1 MKLGIRLVSDVCL
14 LEIEAEFD
22 CLQLIQA
29 LKFVVK
35 KHSIL
40 TLKEEDCRSR
50 AYALDVLAKLYSHRV
65 WIKEVPPEICNLVS
79 LLDILLVSSLM
90 ISSFNARRKKCT
102 GEIIFI
108 LVRVQGC
115 LVGLC

>member
-29 LKFVVK
+29 LKFVVI

-40 TLKEEDCRSR
+40 TLKEEDCSSR

-65 WIKEVPPEICNLVS
+65 WIKEVPPEICSLDLAPERAFADFVLCNLAWAP
-79 LLDILLVSSLM
+79 
-90 ISSFNARRKKCT
+90 AREKA
-102 GEIIFI
+102 
-108 LVRVQGC
+108 RVG
-115 LVGLC
+115 